1 MDPAI
6 AETFQVAMQENI
18 WDSSSHSSAGLFL
31 SKHQHQLK
39 TLSSL

>member
-1 MDPAI
+1 MDPAV
-6 AETFQVAMQENI
+6 AQSFQVAAQENI

-31 SKHQHQLK
+31 SKHQRQLK